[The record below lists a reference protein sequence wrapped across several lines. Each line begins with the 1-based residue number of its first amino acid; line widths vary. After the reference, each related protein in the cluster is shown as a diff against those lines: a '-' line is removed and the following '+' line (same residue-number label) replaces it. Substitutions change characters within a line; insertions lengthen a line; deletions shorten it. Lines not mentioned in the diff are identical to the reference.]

1 MHTIF
6 PVSIEI
12 HLTNSYLFSI
22 TSVHARKPQAPLS
35 NKSLP
40 SSVRISLTSK
50 KIPSRNRPGS
60 PKWVHSRMLTAQNNL
75 SLPKSRSSSLPP
87 RRAAVGWI
95 ANTSSLLK
103 TAISSWI
110 NRQLIQPL
118 ISNRKKYQWRQKFYQ
133 KKRRGVSRAT
143 GIVTVPCKRRY
154 SLTMALLY
162 QSFKTKSPRP
172 GVC

>member
-1 MHTIF
+1 MQNYVMPKIPFVKLKSIPRETLKPTLLCILNFASFPSTIF

-35 NKSLP
+35 NRSLP
-40 SSVRISLTSK
+40 SSVSISLTSK
-50 KIPSRNRPGS
+50 KIPSRNRQGS
-60 PKWVHSRMLTAQNNL
+60 PKWVHSQLLTAQNNL

-95 ANTSSLLK
+95 ANTSSLLE

-118 ISNRKKYQWRQKFYQ
+118 ISNRKKYQWRQK
-133 KKRRGVSRAT
+133 
-143 GIVTVPCKRRY
+143 
-154 SLTMALLY
+154 
-162 QSFKTKSPRP
+162 
-172 GVC
+172 